1 MQDHEISKIFDFD
14 NAVAA
19 REMLW
24 NNKHIKKNVIRH
36 IFMVF
41 EIFYFSKSAHSN
53 ESQNRLKIS
62 FWLKTA
68 QNVDI
73 FGERMD
79 QIFEPE
85 MITHQKILGCRNRI
99 K

>member
-1 MQDHEISKIFDFD
+1 MQDHEIYFDFD

-53 ESQNRLKIS
+53 KSQNRLRIS
-62 FWLKTA
+62 FWPKSA

-73 FGERMD
+73 FWQKMD
-79 QIFEPE
+79 QIFEPDRFFRL
-85 MITHQKILGCRNRI
+85 KILKAPRR
-99 K
+99 

>member
-41 EIFYFSKSAHSN
+41 EIFYFLKSAHSN

-62 FWLKTA
+62 FWPKTV

-73 FGERMD
+73 FW
-79 QIFEPE
+79 
-85 MITHQKILGCRNRI
+85 QKWTKFLNRKWLLI
-99 K
+99 KKI

>member
-1 MQDHEISKIFDFD
+1 MQDHEISKYFDFD

-41 EIFYFSKSAHSN
+41 KIFYFTKSAHSN
-53 ESQNRLKIS
+53 QSQNRLEIS
-62 FWLKTA
+62 FWPKSA

-73 FGERMD
+73 FCENGPKFRTGNDESS
-79 QIFEPE
+79 
-85 MITHQKILGCRNRI
+85 KILDFRM
-99 K
+99 

>member
-73 FGERMD
+73 FW
-79 QIFEPE
+79 
-85 MITHQKILGCRNRI
+85 QKRTKFLNRKWLLI
-99 K
+99 KKI